1 MLTRNFMQMLGN
13 GNGMSVNN
21 VPSPCIKTNGE
32 ESGVNVLLGSGTNV
46 PFGSSMWGKSKFIL
60 GTGTT
65 KEKSTDYKLESAI
78 TENYDCSTLT
88 KRYIQ
93 GGERDYINIFG
104 TITNTGNAA
113 FTFSEIGWVAYVS
126 STDNEFLFAHEVLDE
141 PITIKPGES
150 AAVNVNLM

>member
-1 MLTRNFMQMLGN
+1 MLTRNFMHLLGN
-13 GNGMSVNN
+13 GSGMAVDNC
-21 VPSPCIKTNGE
+21 PSPIKTSGAS
-32 ESGVNVLLGSGTNV
+32 SGVNVLFGNGTNTA
-46 PFGSSMWGKSKFIL
+46 FSSNMWKSSKFIL

-65 KEKSTDYKLESAI
+65 TEKSTDYKLESAI

-93 GGERDYINIFG
+93 GAERDYINIFG

-126 STDNEFLFAHEVLDE
+126 SADNEFLFAREVLDE
-141 PITIKPGES
+141 PITVEPGES
-150 AAVNVNLM
+150 IAANVNLM

>member
-1 MLTRNFMQMLGN
+1 MLTRNFMQLLGN
-13 GNGMSVNN
+13 ASGMNVDNCPSPIKTSGASSSVNVIFGN
-21 VPSPCIKTNGE
+21 
-32 ESGVNVLLGSGTNV
+32 GTNV
-46 PFGSSMWGKSKFIL
+46 AFSTNMWKNSKFIL

-65 KEKSTDYKLESAI
+65 KEESTDYKLESAI

-93 GGERDYINIFG
+93 GVERDYINIFG